1 VLDKSPLAQPIWLG
15 FFVFNIKYFY
25 MRMRSK
31 TAQQLEFIS
40 PQRDTAKKNK
50 KKTLIMAFLPEPDF
64 V

>member
-1 VLDKSPLAQPIWLG
+1 
-15 FFVFNIKYFY
+15 